1 MDDTIPKTLEECYLI
16 LNNIED
22 LDEWLSCN
30 NEKSALVTVH
40 HTIGRWIRNTWG
52 LWQNE
57 KNELVL
63 WFNDNEIKHPD
74 DMSSIILTSFY
85 RYKKGFDINLE
96 EQLEYYIE
104 YWLDDKQKL
113 KRKREKKLNE
123 IDGKKTML
131 Y

>member
-52 LWQNE
+52 FWQNE

>member
-1 MDDTIPKTLEECYLI
+1 MDDTIPKTLEEYYLI

-30 NEKSALVTVH
+30 NEESAVVAVH

-52 LWQNE
+52 FWQDE